1 MGVAR
6 AYIVGS
12 PYNGVELADIDFE
25 QTADTMF
32 LAHIDHPP
40 QELLRAGHTEW
51 LFNPV
56 SFGPT
61 IAAPAG
67 VSAAATTPNTDADN
81 SGAAYFPQP
90 DSYVV
95 TAVNDDTG
103 QESRASA
110 EDSATNDLG
119 LKRNYNTITWSA
131 VAGAT
136 RYNVYKAH
144 NSQFFGYIGT
154 TEDLS
159 FIDDNIGPALDQ
171 APPQGFDPFSGE
183 GDYPSTVTLFE
194 QRLLFARTKNA
205 PNGVWGSRSGGSQ
218 FRNFDRSRPL
228 RADDS
233 LSFSIVAG
241 RVNSVEQLAS
251 TTSLLA
257 LTSDA
262 IFNVDGDGSGGVLTA
277 TSQAPRR
284 QIGRGSSR
292 LPPLV
297 VDNVVFYAPSVGRS
311 IRTINFSFEIDG
323 LKSDD
328 VSIFSPDFF
337 PKDMNIVSW
346 CYSQEPR
353 SLIWAV
359 RSDGK
364 LLCFTW
370 EQEQNVWGWTICETD
385 GEVQSVCSITEN
397 GEDRVYLIVK
407 RRIGETDRFFIERM
421 ASHDWAELKEC
432 CFLDCAVTGVFEEPR
447 SSFSGLWH
455 LEGRTDVAALVDG
468 VPVTGLAVTNGS
480 VTLPASVPSGKHVTF
495 GLPYEV
501 AIETLP
507 VRANVPGQG
516 WNVGRKQQ
524 AGEIVLTLHKSSG
537 VYAGSSESDTVYV
550 KQRVAE
556 AYGSPDN
563 LMTGGYLINSGNVES
578 GKVCVHVKQTAPLP
592 LTLLG
597 AFVDPVIND

>member
-12 PYNGVELADIDFE
+12 PYNGSELFDVDFE

-40 QELLRAGHTEW
+40 QELLRADHVEW
-51 LFNPV
+51 LFNPID
-56 SFGPT
+56 FGPAL
-61 IAAPAG
+61 AAPTG
-67 VSAAATTPNTDADN
+67 VNAVATNPNVDAEND
-81 SGAAYFPQP
+81 GAAYFPQT

-110 EDSATNDLG
+110 EDSALNDLG
-119 LKRNYNTITWSA
+119 LKKNYNSVTWSA

-154 TEDLS
+154 TEELT
-159 FIDDNIGPALDQ
+159 FRDDNIGPALDQ
-171 APPQGFDPFSGE
+171 APPQGFNPFDGP
-183 GDYPSTVTLFE
+183 GNYPSTVTLFE

-205 PNGVWGSRSGGSQ
+205 PNAVWGSRSGGSQ

-241 RVNSVEQLAS
+241 RVNSVEQMAS

-262 IFNVDGDGSGGVLTA
+262 IFNVDGDGNGGVLTA

-328 VSIFSPDFF
+328 ISIFCADFF
-337 PKDMNIVSW
+337 PKDMRIVSW

-407 RRIGETDRFFIERM
+407 RVIGEIDRYFIERM
-421 ASHDWAELKEC
+421 ASHDWSDHKEC
-432 CFLDCAVTGVFEEPR
+432 CFLDCAVTGVFEEAR
-447 SSFSGLWH
+447 STFSGLWH
-455 LEGRTDVAALVDG
+455 LDGRTDVAALVDG
-468 VPVTGLAVTNGS
+468 VPVTGLTVVDGT
-480 VTLPASVPSGKHVTF
+480 VTLPPDMPRGKHVTF

-501 AIETLP
+501 DIETLP

-516 WNVGRKQQ
+516 WNVARRQQ
-524 AGEIVLTLHKSSG
+524 AGEIALTLHRSSG
-537 VYAGSSESDTVYV
+537 VYAGSDVSDAVYV
-550 KQRVAE
+550 KQRIGE
-556 AYGSPDN
+556 AWGGPDQ
-563 LMTGGYLINSGNVES
+563 LMTGDYSINSGNVQQ
-578 GKVCVHVKQTAPLP
+578 GKVCVHINQKAPLP
-592 LTLLG
+592 LTVLG
-597 AFVDPVIND
+597 VFVDPIIHE

>member
-12 PYNGVELADIDFE
+12 PYNGSELVDVDFE

-40 QELLRAGHTEW
+40 QELLRAGHVDW
-51 LFNPV
+51 LFKPIE
-56 SFGPT
+56 FGPSL
-61 IAAPAG
+61 AAPAG
-67 VSAAATTPNTDADN
+67 VAAAATNPNVDADN
-81 SGAAYFPQP
+81 DGAAYFPQT

-110 EDSATNDLG
+110 EDSALNDLG
-119 LKRNYNTITWSA
+119 LKKNYNTVTWSA

-136 RYNVYKAH
+136 RYKVYKAH

-154 TEDLS
+154 TEELT
-159 FIDDNIGPALDQ
+159 FRDDNIGPALDQ
-171 APPQGFDPFSGE
+171 APPQGFDPFDGP
-183 GDYPSTVTLFE
+183 GNYPSTVTLFE
-194 QRLLFARTKNA
+194 QRLLLARTKNA
-205 PNGVWGSRSGGSQ
+205 PNAVWGSRSGGSQ

-228 RADDS
+228 LPDDS

-262 IFNVDGDGSGGVLTA
+262 IFNVDGDGNGGVLTA

-328 VSIFSPDFF
+328 VSIFCADFF
-337 PKDMNIVSW
+337 PKDMTIVSW

-353 SLIWAV
+353 SVIWAV

-407 RRIGETDRFFIERM
+407 RVIGGADRYFIERM
-421 ASHDWAELKEC
+421 ASHDWTDLKEC
-432 CFLDCAVTGVFEEPR
+432 CFLDCAVTGVFEEAR
-447 SSFSGLWH
+447 STFSGLWH
-455 LEGRTDVAALVDG
+455 LDGRTDVAALVDG
-468 VPVTGLAVTNGS
+468 VPVTGLTVIDGT
-480 VTLPASVPSGKHVTF
+480 VTLPPDVPRGKHVTF

-501 AIETLP
+501 HIETLP
-507 VRANVPGQG
+507 VRANVPGSG
-516 WNVGRKQQ
+516 WNVARKQQ
-524 AGEIVLTLHKSSG
+524 AGEIALTLNRSSG
-537 VYAGSSESDTVYV
+537 VYAGSDVSDTVYV
-550 KQRVAE
+550 KQRLDE
-556 AYGSPDN
+556 TYGSPDN
-563 LMTGGYLINSGNVES
+563 LMTGDYSINSGNVQQ
-578 GKVCVHVKQTAPLP
+578 GKVCVHVRQAAPLP
-592 LTLLG
+592 LTVLG
-597 AFVDPVIND
+597 VFVDPIINE

>member
-1 MGVAR
+1 MGASR

-12 PYNGVELADIDFE
+12 PYNGVELAEVDFE

-40 QELLRAGHTEW
+40 QELLRAGHVEW
-51 LFNPV
+51 LFNPIA
-56 SFGPT
+56 FGPT
-61 IAAPAG
+61 LAAPG
-67 VSAAATTPNTDADN
+67 SVAAVATMPNTDADN
-81 SGAAYFPQP
+81 DGAAHFPQT
-90 DSYVV
+90 DTYVV

-110 EDSATNDLG
+110 EDSAVNDLS
-119 LKRNYNTITWSA
+119 LKKNFNTITWAA

-154 TEDLS
+154 TEDLT
-159 FIDDNIGPALDQ
+159 FTDDNIGAALDQ
-171 APPQGFDPFSGE
+171 APPQGFNPFDGP
-183 GDYPSTVTLFE
+183 GNYPSTVTLFE
-194 QRLLFARTKNA
+194 QRLLFGRSKNA
-205 PNGVWGSRSGGSQ
+205 PNAVWGSRTGGSQ
-218 FRNFDRSRPL
+218 FRNFDRSQPL

-241 RVNSVEQLAS
+241 RVNSVEQMAS

-262 IFNVDGDGSGGVLTA
+262 IFNVDGDGNGGVLTA

-328 VSIFSPDFF
+328 ISIFSPDFF
-337 PKDMNIVSW
+337 PKDMTIVSW

-385 GEVQSVCSITEN
+385 GEVKSVCSITED

-407 RRIGETDRFFIERM
+407 RRIGATDRTFIERM

-432 CFLDCAVTGVFEEPR
+432 CFLDCAVTGVFEEAR
-447 SSFSGLWH
+447 SQFTGLWH
-455 LEGRTDVAALVDG
+455 LEGRIDVAALVDG
-468 VPVTGLAVTNGS
+468 VPVSGLTVTNGS
-480 VTLPASVPSGKHVTF
+480 VTLPSDVPRGKYVTF
-495 GLPYEV
+495 GLPYDV
-501 AIETLP
+501 DVETLP

-524 AGEIVLTLHKSSG
+524 AGEIVLTLHESSG
-537 VYAGSSESDTVYV
+537 VFAGTTSRDLAYV

-556 AYGSPDN
+556 AWGSPDN
-563 LMTGGYLINSGNVES
+563 LMTGDYLINSGNVES
-578 GKVCVHVKQTAPLP
+578 GKVCVHVKQFAPLP
-592 LTLLG
+592 FTLLG